1 MNLYPLYKSIHDKKH
16 NIINY
21 DNKNY
26 TCNKHNETF
35 IKYCEDCKIDLCLS
49 CVNDNKNHK

>member
-1 MNLYPLYKSIHDKKH
+1 MNLCPLCKSIHDKKH